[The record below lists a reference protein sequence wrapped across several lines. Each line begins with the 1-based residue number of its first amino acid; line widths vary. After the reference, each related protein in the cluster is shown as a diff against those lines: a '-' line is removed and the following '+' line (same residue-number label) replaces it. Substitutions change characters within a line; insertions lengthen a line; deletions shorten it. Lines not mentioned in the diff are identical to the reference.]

1 MQYRQTLV
9 SVGTDDGA
17 RGQFHCGFNNAVFM
31 SERQTGFNNFALAH
45 FMRARHDTSR
55 RLVLFCS
62 VFPLHSLHT
71 HCFAAQAQP

>member
-1 MQYRQTLV
+1 V

-17 RGQFHCGFNNAVFM
+17 RGQFHCGFDNAVFM

-55 RLVLFCS
+55 R
-62 VFPLHSLHT
+62 
-71 HCFAAQAQP
+71 